1 MPKADLSKRFIAALI
16 DGLII
21 AVPSLI
27 PVVGALIGTLYAL
40 TKDALV
46 YQLMGDENYR
56 NRSIG
61 KKIMNLEVARVDGVG
76 NEDIDW
82 GTSVK
87 RNLPLAIG
95 TLIMI
100 IPVIGWVIGPIV
112 GLVIG
117 VIEVILVFTDP
128 EGRRLGDKF
137 AGTRVI
143 MTEVKVETK
152 AS

>member
-1 MPKADLSKRFIAALI
+1 MPKADLMKRFIAAFI
-16 DGLII
+16 DGLIMM
-21 AVPSLI
+21 VPSFI
-27 PVVGALIGTLYAL
+27 PVLGAMIGAAYAL
-40 TKDALV
+40 TKDAVV
-46 YQLMGDENYR
+46 YEVTGNEDFR

-61 KKIMNLEVARVDGVG
+61 KKVMELEVAQVEGGDA
-76 NEDIDW
+76 DYIDW
-82 GTSVK
+82 GTSIK

-112 GLVIG
+112 GLIVG
-117 VIEVILVFTDP
+117 LIEVILVVTDS

-137 AGTRVI
+137 GKTQVI
-143 MTEVKVETK
+143 MTETEAE